1 MAKVILKK
9 GANPKKVAKLLNKS
23 GIIMGRRLEDGSY
36 VAYKER
42 KITLSDMLNRLQE
55 RMNYEEPEEAF
66 DTLLYSWNKHRGAS
80 SASLASIKQRGTMS
94 TTLAR
99 SFAEYCG
106 YPIDRKA

>member
-1 MAKVILKK
+1 MKEDKK
-9 GANPKKVAKLLNKS
+9 IPVNELF
-23 GIIMGRRLEDGSY
+23 E
-36 VAYKER
+36 
-42 KITLSDMLNRLQE
+42 RLQQQ
-55 RMNYEEPEEAF
+55 MNYEEPEKAF

-80 SASLASIKQRGTMS
+80 SASLASIKQRGTMA